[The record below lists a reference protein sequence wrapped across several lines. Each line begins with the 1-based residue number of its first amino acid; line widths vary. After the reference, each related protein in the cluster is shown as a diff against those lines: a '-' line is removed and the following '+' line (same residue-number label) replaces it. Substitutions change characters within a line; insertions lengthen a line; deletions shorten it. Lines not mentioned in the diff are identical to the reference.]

1 VNALAKVLTPTG
13 AMRAWAT
20 LLVVI
25 AGFGLALGLTI
36 GYVKKVDREAEVRN
50 VERSRDW
57 CRIIVLIDDRN
68 QTLPPAADKDTA
80 DFRQALHDLR
90 ISKGC

>member
-1 VNALAKVLTPTG
+1 MKPLARVLTPTG

-20 LLVVI
+20 LLTVI
-25 AGFGLALGLTI
+25 VGFGLALGLTI
-36 GYVKKVDREAEVRN
+36 GYVKKVDREAEARN

-57 CRIIVLIDDRN
+57 CRILILLDDRN
-68 QTLPPAADKDTA
+68 QKLPPSQDKDTM
-80 DFRQALHDLR
+80 DFRREIHDLR

>member
-1 VNALAKVLTPTG
+1 MIQRFLTPTG

-20 LLVVI
+20 ATMLIV
-25 AGFGLALGLTI
+25 GFGLALGLTI
-36 GYVKKVDREAEVRN
+36 GYVSRVDKAAEKRN
-50 VERSRDW
+50 IERSRDW

-68 QTLPPAADKDTA
+68 QNLPPAQDRETA
-80 DFRQALHDLR
+80 EFREALHDLR